1 MREPNSVAGDIEKT
15 TGRSARRPAVLVTLE
30 EKGLLVS
37 GYDDPTPPP
46 RRSRAAQREREHFLH
61 PASHSF
67 HPHRPRRGRDK
78 VEGAD
83 SDFQHCLSSRSF
95 GTHDTPR
102 WWANPF
108 TCSEKQCHSLPRAA

>member
-15 TGRSARRPAVLVTLE
+15 TGRNASRPAVLITLE
-30 EKGLLVS
+30 EKSVLVW

-67 HPHRPRRGRDK
+67 HLERRASVDLKRQE
-78 VEGAD
+78 V
-83 SDFQHCLSSRSF
+83 
-95 GTHDTPR
+95 
-102 WWANPF
+102 
-108 TCSEKQCHSLPRAA
+108 LPVRAVR